1 MLRVAIALIATSIV
15 LPVSA
20 QEQLPEGPGKKTVAT
35 VCGACHDLDTALE
48 MRHTKAGWK
57 TVINAMAERGA
68 RATDEDFD
76 AIVAYLAKYF
86 GAANVN
92 AATAKELED
101 VLEIPSKEAEAIV
114 RYRAGNG
121 EFKDLE
127 SLKRVPGVNAQVLEE
142 RKDRI
147 AFK

>member
-1 MLRVAIALIATSIV
+1 MSSRVTILILLCLATIS
-15 LPVSA
+15 SA

-35 VCGACHDLDTALE
+35 VCGACHDLDTAIE

-57 TVINAMAERGA
+57 TVIHAMEERGA

-92 AATAKELED
+92 AATAKELEE
-101 VLEIPSKEAEAIV
+101 VLEISSKEADAIV
-114 RYRAGNG
+114 RFRAGNG

-127 SLKRVPGVNAQVLEE
+127 SLKKVPGVNAQVLEE

-147 AFK
+147 TFK